1 MSPRVAAVIAA
12 ISIML
17 SLGGMVYVQHQ
28 MLAASK
34 IKVTSLE
41 ERLASAEATIA
52 LLEAR
57 ATTDA
62 KIQTMTSSEVR
73 EGLKKWTR

>member
-1 MSPRVAAVIAA
+1 MSPRVAVAIAA

-17 SLGGMVYVQHQ
+17 SLVGMIYVQHQ
-28 MLAASK
+28 MLAAAK
-34 IKVTSLE
+34 VKVTGLE
-41 ERLASAEATIA
+41 ERMAYAEATIS

-62 KIQTMTSSEVR
+62 KIERMTPSEVR